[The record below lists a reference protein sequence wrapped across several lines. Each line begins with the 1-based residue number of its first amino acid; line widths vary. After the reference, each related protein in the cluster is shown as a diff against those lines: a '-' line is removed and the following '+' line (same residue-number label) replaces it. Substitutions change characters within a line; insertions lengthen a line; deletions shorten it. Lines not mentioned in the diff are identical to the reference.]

1 MNRIN
6 QRVNKVGMDGLMI
19 LGGNFDVKKTACSH
33 DKIDYLLEFAGISK
47 AEVDSYIMPL
57 LVA

>member
-6 QRVNKVGMDGLMI
+6 QRVNKVGMNGLI
-19 LGGNFDVKKTACSH
+19 VLGGNFNVKKTTCSH
-33 DKIDYLLEFAGISK
+33 DKIDYLPEFAGILK

-57 LVA
+57 LVV